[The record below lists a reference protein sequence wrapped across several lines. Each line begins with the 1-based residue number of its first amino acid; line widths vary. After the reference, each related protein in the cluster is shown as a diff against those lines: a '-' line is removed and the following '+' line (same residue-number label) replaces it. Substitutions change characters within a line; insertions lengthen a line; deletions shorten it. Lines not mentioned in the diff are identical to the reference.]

1 MHGGNLM
8 FAFPQVLAYAALA
21 CALSFGAGYWR
32 GNSSGEAAVQAKW
45 DEQTAAM
52 AKALTQ
58 ALLDKQD
65 AEGRLAVE
73 LKEQSNAHSSD
84 LARNGA
90 ALAGARSELARLR
103 AALATAGHRE
113 QSPASAAG
121 PAPDGAAATAGDV
134 LGWCAERL
142 VGLGGQAD
150 GLAAQV
156 IGLQTYAKTAQQTC
170 GTTGARP

>member
-1 MHGGNLM
+1 M
-8 FAFPQVLAYAALA
+8 FGLPQILGAALLG
-21 CALSFGAGYWR
+21 CVLSFGAGYWR
-32 GNSSGEAAVQAKW
+32 GHVSGAASVQAKW

-52 AKALTQ
+52 AKALSQ
-58 ALLDKQD
+58 ALLEKQA
-65 AEGRLAVE
+65 AEGRLAIE
-73 LKEQSNAHSSD
+73 LKEQSNAHSSH
-84 LARNGA
+84 LRRNDA

-103 AALATAGHRE
+103 AALAGGHRE
-113 QSPASAAG
+113 QPQASASG
-121 PAPDGAAATAGDV
+121 PAADGATATAGDV

-156 IGLQTYAKTAQQTC
+156 IGLQTYANTAQKTC

>member
-1 MHGGNLM
+1 M
-8 FAFPQVLAYAALA
+8 FALPQLIAAALLA
-21 CALSFGAGYWR
+21 CAMSFGAGYWR
-32 GNSSGEAAVQAKW
+32 GHVSGAASVQAEW

-52 AKALTQ
+52 ARELSKALIEKQ
-58 ALLDKQD
+58 A

-73 LKEQSNAHSSD
+73 LQEQSNAHSSN
-84 LARNGA
+84 LRRNDA

-103 AALATAGHRE
+103 AALSGGRRE
-113 QSPASAAG
+113 QPQASASG
-121 PAPDGAAATAGDV
+121 PAADGSTATAGDV

>member
-1 MHGGNLM
+1 MFPLNPLLLRALPYIGAALLTVAILGGT
-8 FAFPQVLAYAALA
+8 YAA
-21 CALSFGAGYWR
+21 GY
-32 GNSSGEAAVQAKW
+32 SSGEAEIQVKW
-45 DEQTAAM
+45 DEQTNAM

-58 ALLDKQD
+58 ALLAKQE
-65 AEGRLAVE
+65 AEGRIAAD
-73 LKEQSNAHSSD
+73 LKEQSDAHSSD
-84 LARNGA
+84 LKRNDA

-103 AALATAGHRE
+103 AALAAIGHRE
-113 QSPASAAG
+113 QPPASAAG